1 MQTKIYPRFYQL
13 FRYNNLFINKRV
25 AGFYVPQHLSQSIVR
40 KKGFYY
46 QTICVAKKSYLFV
59 YKDFTLPTFLPFFSK
74 NKLCLFL
81 DDTIKKLQDEIA
93 VSGEHD
99 ADAIN
104 MLLST
109 PIKWIGIPSSNG
121 NPDACDSVSIID
133 PSGKESVYLK
143 ESGKPILIPYFEVY
157 FRPLGVFSV

>member
-13 FRYNNLFINKRV
+13 FQYKNLFINKRV
-25 AGFYVPQHLSQSIVR
+25 AGFYIPQQSAQLVVR
-40 KKGFYY
+40 KRGLYY
-46 QTICVAKKSYLFV
+46 QALCIDSTSYLFV

-74 NKLCLFL
+74 SKLRLYL
-81 DDTIKKLQDEIA
+81 DDTIKKLQDEIG
-93 VSGEHD
+93 VNGDFD

-109 PIKWIGIPSSNG
+109 PIKWVGIPKSNG

-157 FRPLGVFSV
+157 FRPLGEFNV

>member
-13 FRYNNLFINKRV
+13 FKYNNLFINKRV
-25 AGFYVPQHLSQSIVR
+25 AGFYIPHQFAQLIVR
-40 KKGFYY
+40 KKGLYY
-46 QTICVAKKSYLFV
+46 QTLCIDSTSYLFV
-59 YKDFTLPTFLPFFSK
+59 YREFSLPTFFPFFSK
-74 NKLCLFL
+74 NKLRLYL
-81 DDTIKKLQDEIA
+81 DDTIKKLQDEIG
-93 VSGEHD
+93 VSSEHD

-109 PIKWIGIPSSNG
+109 PIKWVGIPKSNG

-133 PSGKESVYLK
+133 SSGKESVYLK

-157 FRPLGVFSV
+157 FRPLGVFGV